1 MFTSNDSEIDA
12 MSAPTIHTDLL
23 TTPKVNRPHKRRRSR
38 ELPQS
43 ERPALHPHADSSNGQ
58 ISLAPKRDEKRYL
71 NDTADKQKESGV
83 HKAKRQ
89 RTSGVYDSA
98 SNNEIRRPPDQEET
112 RQQPKQTTGWS
123 STDTIVPRRDQRV
136 DIVTL
141 QPVIFG
147 VASSPPNALRSF
159 KLNGHLTPAQSS
171 LVPQNPASPPFT
183 SYKSLEGGFASLLD
197 DNESV
202 LKNFVKTKEELFRK
216 PAAGDVKQTP
226 AHNPRRKKAF
236 DVWKDVSLSSDMIKP
251 ISKAPDLL
259 TDVVGTQI
267 CEARLRKKPW
277 EIGQEPGAIVR
288 RRCKRMRVEE
298 GEHYHPNVKNF
309 RFSCK
314 RKAED
319 DLREGSSKR
328 VKMLGDQPFP
338 LVGNGES
345 QSSPVQEFTSKYFT
359 EVAKPLPSEN
369 LKELPDAVASDQ
381 KDPLG
386 CKDIYSLAKAQQM
399 PVAESEPIL
408 NDKSYLP
415 EIDNETSTRQPQTS
429 EDDGKVFTL
438 ARSSSPG
445 LQYTADEPS
454 QCEESF
460 TDDEAA
466 FRDLNN
472 HRAPSPA
479 AGGVVASGA
488 ASTIVPT
495 VPSWIVEGSQ
505 YSIGIDVAYS
515 EGYDTEYP
523 RNYEHYLAQFTAR
536 PAFPRAK
543 EYEYSPMPEML
554 DVEIINRRLNWV
566 VPDNGEAPRLLRG
579 LPVPPFH
586 IDSELARCVRF
597 AQSDSQKRVDWRIH
611 PNHVAEIIQ
620 RTNFYGMELLI
631 SRGFM
636 RISCPPTI
644 DEFELAM
651 ATRLAHASFGKDPVA
666 YIAGD
671 VRALAEYLV
680 EDIPSAMSLIPKE
693 EKDHFSDFSKF
704 YRVKLAEKYPPLDAV
719 SLATWRLLLKGE
731 LGQPSLKAQSLRYVI
746 DSIEQQTTQALSD
759 GKDLQSLVDETS
771 VEDVQPKNEDVT
783 SRDSCGGSDHGMN
796 GGNLEDGFGW
806 AIGKR
811 NADIWSLDCIQAW
824 EDFTTSPDYQSDNQG
839 AVGSF
844 PGLIYD
850 SVAEGTLHSMADLY
864 SSHTFWSD
872 QNSNV
877 PWNSAQ
883 DVSALSIDDI
893 SSVAPTVESFYR
905 QKTGTP
911 FDDGIETNEWL

>member
-1 MFTSNDSEIDA
+1 MFPSNDPETDA
-12 MSAPTIHTDLL
+12 MSAPTSHTDPL

-43 ERPALHPHADSSNGQ
+43 ERPALRPHADSSNGQ

-83 HKAKRQ
+83 QKAKRQ
-89 RTSGVYDSA
+89 RTSGVYNSA
-98 SNNEIRRPPDQEET
+98 RNNEIRRPPDQEET
-112 RQQPKQTTGWS
+112 RQQPKQTTWWS
-123 STDTIVPRRDQRV
+123 SIDIIVPGRDQRV
-136 DIVTL
+136 GIVTL

-147 VASSPPNALRSF
+147 VASSPPNALRSS
-159 KLNGHLTPAQSS
+159 KLNGHLTSAQSP
-171 LVPQNPASPPFT
+171 LVPQNPASLPFT
-183 SYKSLEGGFASLLD
+183 SYRSLEGGFASLLD
-197 DNESV
+197 DNENV
-202 LKNFVKTKEELFRK
+202 LKNFVRTKEELFGK
-216 PAAGDVKQTP
+216 PAAGDVRQTL

-236 DVWKDVSLSSDMIKP
+236 DVWKDVSLSSDIINS
-251 ISKAPDLL
+251 ISTTPGLLAGKARTLKD
-259 TDVVGTQI
+259 G
-267 CEARLRKKPW
+267 LRSRNKPW
-277 EIGQEPGAIVR
+277 EIGQEPDAIVR
-288 RRCKRMRVEE
+288 RRWKRMRVEE
-298 GEHYHPNVKNF
+298 GKHYHPNVRDF

-319 DLREGSSKR
+319 DLREGSFKR

-345 QSSPVQEFTSKYFT
+345 QSSTVQEFTSEYFT

-369 LKELPDAVASDQ
+369 LEKLPDAVVSDQ
-381 KDPLG
+381 KDPLI
-386 CKDIYSLAKAQQM
+386 CKDIYSLAKAQQI
-399 PVAESEPIL
+399 PVPESEPII
-408 NDKSYLP
+408 NDESSLP
-415 EIDNETSTRQPQTS
+415 EIDNETSARKPETS
-429 EDDGKVFTL
+429 EDDGKVFRL
-438 ARSSSPG
+438 AISASSG
-445 LQYTADEPS
+445 LQYTANEPS
-454 QCEESF
+454 QCQGSF

-472 HRAPSPA
+472 HRAPPPA
-479 AGGVVASGA
+479 AGGVVASEA
-488 ASTIVPT
+488 ASIIVPT
-495 VPSWIVEGSQ
+495 VPSWIAEGLQ

-543 EYEYSPMPEML
+543 EYEYFPMPEIL
-554 DVEIINRRLNWV
+554 DVEIINQRLNWV
-566 VPDNGEAPRLLRG
+566 VPDDGEAPRLLRG

-586 IDSELARCVRF
+586 IDSELAPCVRF
-597 AQSDSQKRVDWRIH
+597 AQSDSQKRVDWRVH

-651 ATRLAHASFGKDPVA
+651 STRLVHASFGKDLVA

-680 EDIPSAMSLIPKE
+680 EDIPSAMSLIPNE
-693 EKDHFSDFSKF
+693 EKDHFSYFSKF
-704 YRVKLAEKYPPLDAV
+704 YRVKLAEKYPPFDAL
-719 SLATWRLLLKGE
+719 S
-731 LGQPSLKAQSLRYVI
+731 QPSLKAQSLQYVI
-746 DSIEQQTTQALSD
+746 DSIEQQTAQALSD
-759 GKDLQSLVDETS
+759 GKDLQFLVDETS

-811 NADIWSLDCIQAW
+811 NADIWSLDCIQA
-824 EDFTTSPDYQSDNQG
+824 
-839 AVGSF
+839 
-844 PGLIYD
+844 
-850 SVAEGTLHSMADLY
+850 
-864 SSHTFWSD
+864 
-872 QNSNV
+872 
-877 PWNSAQ
+877 
-883 DVSALSIDDI
+883 
-893 SSVAPTVESFYR
+893 
-905 QKTGTP
+905 
-911 FDDGIETNEWL
+911 

>member
-1 MFTSNDSEIDA
+1 
-12 MSAPTIHTDLL
+12 
-23 TTPKVNRPHKRRRSR
+23 
-38 ELPQS
+38 
-43 ERPALHPHADSSNGQ
+43 
-58 ISLAPKRDEKRYL
+58 
-71 NDTADKQKESGV
+71 
-83 HKAKRQ
+83 
-89 RTSGVYDSA
+89 
-98 SNNEIRRPPDQEET
+98 
-112 RQQPKQTTGWS
+112 
-123 STDTIVPRRDQRV
+123 
-136 DIVTL
+136 
-141 QPVIFG
+141 
-147 VASSPPNALRSF
+147 
-159 KLNGHLTPAQSS
+159 
-171 LVPQNPASPPFT
+171 
-183 SYKSLEGGFASLLD
+183 
-197 DNESV
+197 
-202 LKNFVKTKEELFRK
+202 
-216 PAAGDVKQTP
+216 
-226 AHNPRRKKAF
+226 
-236 DVWKDVSLSSDMIKP
+236 
-251 ISKAPDLL
+251 
-259 TDVVGTQI
+259 
-267 CEARLRKKPW
+267 
-277 EIGQEPGAIVR
+277 
-288 RRCKRMRVEE
+288 
-298 GEHYHPNVKNF
+298 
-309 RFSCK
+309 
-314 RKAED
+314 
-319 DLREGSSKR
+319 
-328 VKMLGDQPFP
+328 
-338 LVGNGES
+338 
-345 QSSPVQEFTSKYFT
+345 
-359 EVAKPLPSEN
+359 
-369 LKELPDAVASDQ
+369 
-381 KDPLG
+381 
-386 CKDIYSLAKAQQM
+386 
-399 PVAESEPIL
+399 
-408 NDKSYLP
+408 
-415 EIDNETSTRQPQTS
+415 
-429 EDDGKVFTL
+429 
-438 ARSSSPG
+438 
-445 LQYTADEPS
+445 
-454 QCEESF
+454 
-460 TDDEAA
+460 
-466 FRDLNN
+466 
-472 HRAPSPA
+472 
-479 AGGVVASGA
+479 
-488 ASTIVPT
+488 
-495 VPSWIVEGSQ
+495 
-505 YSIGIDVAYS
+505 
-515 EGYDTEYP
+515 
-523 RNYEHYLAQFTAR
+523 
-536 PAFPRAK
+536 
-543 EYEYSPMPEML
+543 MPEML